1 MASNIG
7 RISIAISANP
17 SAAVSGL
24 ATVQGA
30 LIQFESSTRGL
41 MDRLKGYFAGFAL
54 FQAGKF
60 MVNTAANIEAAR
72 VAMQGLIGDVSRGTQ
87 IFNELRA
94 FQQQSPFSLQEV
106 TDAGK
111 RLLGFGVAAD
121 QLVPILRQLADVS
134 QGNAETFGLLALVY
148 GQIQSAGRLLGQD
161 ANQLNTHFSILSQL
175 AKMTGMSIGDLRK
188 AMQEGAISAE
198 MVAAAFK
205 AATSSGG
212 TFNNAIRNFMGTAA
226 GQFRM
231 LTVEATKLA
240 ETLGNIMLPAIIAV
254 VKMFIGFL
262 QVVESLGTEKLRLI
276 TKVLAFA
283 GVLYVSV
290 RAIMLV
296 ANAIRTLIGLYH
308 ALAKAQV
315 ITQALSGPKGWAALL
330 GGLAI
335 AGVGMIMVNQAFA
348 DFEGA
353 MANVSSAT
361 GNLQGEFAGLL
372 RPLEQWRGSAE
383 AAGKETKL
391 AAAAASRATEDLQQ
405 RADRLKMSLR
415 TPLEIFQ
422 ADIAELL
429 QLLQRNMI
437 DLETFRR
444 AYLDARQRFV
454 DTELKNMPRVQ
465 VQPGIGAA
473 RRDTAEG
480 FSAVQ
485 AALRTSDALKEQQK
499 VQAQQL
505 AAQREANRILREIL
519 NRMGMDSGPLDALGI
534 D

>member
-54 FQAGKF
+54 FQGGKF

-72 VAMQGLIGDVSRGTQ
+72 VAMQGLVGDVAKGTAL
-87 IFNELRA
+87 FNQLRA
-94 FQQQSPFSLQEV
+94 FQQQSPFSLPEV
-106 TDAGK
+106 TDAAK
-111 RLLGFGVAAD
+111 RLLGFGIAAD
-121 QLVPILRQLADVS
+121 QIIPILTQLANVS
-134 QGNAETFGLLALVY
+134 QGNSETFGLLALVY

-161 ANQLNTHFSILSQL
+161 ANQLSTHFSILRQL
-175 AKMTGMSIGDLRK
+175 ADMTGMEFGDLRK

-198 MVAAAFK
+198 MVAAAFQ

-226 GQFRM
+226 GKFKM
-231 LTVEATKLA
+231 LQIEISKVA
-240 ETLGNIMLPAIIAV
+240 EIIGNILLPAVLAAAKI
-254 VKMFIGFL
+254 FLGFL
-262 QVVESLGTEKLRLI
+262 QTVQQLGSAKLLLI
-276 TKVLAFA
+276 TKIIAFV
-283 GVLYVSV
+283 GVMYVSV
-290 RAIMLV
+290 KAIKLV
-296 ANAIRTLIGLYH
+296 SDAIRYLVVTYQ

-315 ITQALSGPKGWAALL
+315 ISQALSGPKGWAALAA
-330 GGLAI
+330 GLAI
-335 AGVGMIMVNQAFA
+335 AAAGALLVDTAFA
-348 DFEGA
+348 EFETA
-353 MANVSSAT
+353 IANVSNET
-361 GNLQGEFAGLL
+361 AGLDGQFKEL
-372 RPLEQWRGSAE
+372 LKPLEKWRGTAE
-383 AAGKETKL
+383 AAGKSTKD
-391 AAAAASRATEDLQQ
+391 AADAAGEAADNLQERANRLRMSMRTPIDLF
-405 RADRLKMSLR
+405 RADV
-415 TPLEIFQ
+415 
-422 ADIAELL
+422 AELL
-429 QLLQRNMI
+429 QMLQRNMI

-454 DTELKNMPRVQ
+454 DTELKNLPRVQ